1 LASPSLLAD
10 SCVSNAEQK
19 KSSLVYLT
27 KGRKIF
33 LSVMMI
39 FYYIVAGF
47 WNSPGGP
54 LRDLAF
60 KYLRIPTDLFA
71 FEQTWNMFGPPLRL
85 WNGHYFATITFAD
98 GSSRICEFPR
108 MEKMNL
114 WEKFKREKLRKLF
127 IDNLP
132 NPDFRSYMPFMC
144 ATIALAN
151 ANPVNQPV
159 LVCLTFKW
167 GNLPELDEN
176 KYAPPYQYAEHIYSR
191 TDCVYRVK
199 PEDLQ

>member
-1 LASPSLLAD
+1 MPSPYLLSD

-19 KSSLVYLT
+19 KPAVVYLT
-27 KGRKIF
+27 TGRKVFI
-33 LSVMMI
+33 SVFML
-39 FYYIVAGF
+39 FYYLVAGF
-47 WNSPGGP
+47 WNSPNGP
-54 LRDLAF
+54 LRDQAF
-60 KYLRIPTDLFA
+60 KLLRVPADLCA

-98 GSSRICEFPR
+98 GSSRICELPR

-132 NPDFRSYMPFMC
+132 NPDFLNYMPFMC
-144 ATIALAN
+144 ANIALAN
-151 ANPVNQPV
+151 ANPKNQPV

-167 GNLPELDEN
+167 NNLAEIDE
-176 KYAPPYQYAEHIYSR
+176 KKLAPPDEYPEHIYSR

>member
-1 LASPSLLAD
+1 LASPSSLSD

-19 KSSLVYLT
+19 KPSLVYMT
-27 KGRKIF
+27 NGRKIF
-33 LSVMMI
+33 LTIFLI

-47 WNSPGGP
+47 WNSPSGP
-54 LRDLAF
+54 LHEQMFRF
-60 KYLRIPTDLFA
+60 LRTAADICA
-71 FEQTWNMFGPPLRL
+71 FEQTWNMFGPPLRV
-85 WNGHYFATITFAD
+85 WNGHFYITITFED
-98 GSSRICEFPR
+98 GSARICELPR

-132 NPDFRSYMPFMC
+132 NPDFRPYLPFIC
-144 ATIALAN
+144 ASIATAN
-151 ANPVNQPV
+151 ADPKNQPV

-167 GNLPELDEN
+167 CNLPDLNEKKL
-176 KYAPPYQYAEHIYSR
+176 APPDEHSEHIWSR